1 MRAGKASRTAELSAA
16 YRALDTSLN
25 AEPILGDPFA
35 GRMVRLSW
43 RIPVQSSVVR
53 ALYFRFVM
61 DLRPAMITFT
71 GRSRIAED
79 VLAAKAEQGPVQ
91 WVLLGA
97 GLDTFAWRH
106 PEHAAVPQ
114 FELDHPDTQ
123 THKRAEI
130 ERLGLRAPEAHRFV
144 PIDFEQTSIP
154 DALAGAGF
162 DRDIPAVFAW
172 LGVTYYL
179 TRDAITRTLADV
191 ASIAAPG
198 SALIF
203 DYRLPD
209 SYISERDRPIQKR
222 GDAAVAKWGEPHM
235 SKLEP
240 AEWPPLAAATGW
252 RVESDIGDD
261 VLSER
266 FARVGTRALSNY
278 RIATLARGK

>member
-1 MRAGKASRTAELSAA
+1 MRAGKPSRTAELIAA
-16 YRALDTSLN
+16 YRALDVSLN
-25 AEPILGDPFA
+25 AEPIVGDHFA
-35 GRMVRLSW
+35 GRMLRATW
-43 RIPVQSSVVR
+43 RIPVQSRVVR
-53 ALYFRFVM
+53 SLYFRFVM

-79 VLAAKAEQGPVQ
+79 VLDAKAKQGPVQ

-106 PEHAAVPQ
+106 PEHATVAQ

-123 THKRAEI
+123 AHKRAAI
-130 ERLGLRAPEAHRFV
+130 QRLGLRAPDAHRFV
-144 PIDFEQTSIP
+144 PIDFERTSIP

-162 DRDIPAVFAW
+162 DRSIPAVFAW

-179 TRDAITRTLADV
+179 TREAITRTLTDV

-198 SALIF
+198 SAIVC

-209 SYISERDRPIQKR
+209 SHISERDRPIQKR
-222 GDAAVAKWGEPHM
+222 GDAAVAKWGEPHV

-240 AEWPPLAAATGW
+240 AEWTKLAASTGW
-252 RVESDIGDD
+252 RVDTDIGDD
-261 VLSER
+261 ELSER

-278 RIATLARGK
+278 RILTLARV

>member
-1 MRAGKASRTAELSAA
+1 MRAGKTSRTAELIAA
-16 YRALDTSLN
+16 YRALDVSLGT
-25 AEPILGDPFA
+25 EPILGDHFA
-35 GRMVRLSW
+35 GKMLRAAW
-43 RIPVQSSVVR
+43 RIPVESRVVR
-53 ALYFRFVM
+53 SLYFRFVM

-79 VLAAKAEQGPVQ
+79 ALAAKAKQGPVQ

-123 THKRAEI
+123 AHKRAEI
-130 ERLGLRAPEAHRFV
+130 QRLGLHAPEGHRFV
-144 PIDFEQTSIP
+144 PIDFERTSIP
-154 DALAGAGF
+154 DALASAGF
-162 DRDIPAVFAW
+162 DRAIPAVFAW

-179 TRDAITRTLADV
+179 TRDAITRTLMDV
-191 ASIAAPG
+191 AAIAAPG
-198 SALIF
+198 SAMVC

-222 GDAAVAKWGEPHM
+222 GDAAIAKWGEPHV

-240 AEWPPLAAATGW
+240 AEWAKLAADAGW
-252 RVESDIGDD
+252 RVDSDIGDD

-278 RIATLARGK
+278 RIATLGRG